1 MVRVRSKPN
10 GVSKK
15 PARRSRRKTP
25 LTTTQRL
32 NRPLQ
37 ARRPA
42 DKPQEKVPEDERN
55 AMFDSLRYFTKENP
69 DMDKY
74 DEFLL
79 LFQTRQPGLYRKHM
93 NGEEYGPKDLNDDV
107 VRGINAI
114 IYQRDTA
121 KHIDIHVPQQE
132 VTGQMKEFNDKYI
145 ARLPPMRWNEL
156 QDILLTVAPRL
167 RLLDKETAQNVSP
180 SSLPD
185 NVNFMINKYL
195 RKHLSDDVKE
205 EIRREEEGDRD
216 GEEGGLDSVE
226 GGDDAG
232 DEMDVDG

>member
-1 MVRVRSKPN
+1 
-10 GVSKK
+10 
-15 PARRSRRKTP
+15 
-25 LTTTQRL
+25 
-32 NRPLQ
+32 
-37 ARRPA
+37 
-42 DKPQEKVPEDERN
+42 
-55 AMFDSLRYFTKENP
+55 
-69 DMDKY
+69 
-74 DEFLL
+74 
-79 LFQTRQPGLYRKHM
+79 
-93 NGEEYGPKDLNDDV
+93 
-107 VRGINAI
+107 
-114 IYQRDTA
+114 
-121 KHIDIHVPQQE
+121 
-132 VTGQMKEFNDKYI
+132 MKEFNDKYI